1 MDQKDASQT
10 QLNRV
15 LSQKILRARARKL
28 ARPIF
33 AEAQKELAYRV
44 IMVNLGGGRFAFE
57 TEYVEEVV
65 RLKEVIPLPG
75 LSAPFVGLT
84 NVRGELVVVMEPGQL
99 LAPGQSTH
107 SNSSV
112 EKRLAVVLVH
122 KGRRLALLVEDLL
135 GSRDIDSAELAREF
149 SGLSNQLSLL
159 TRAVTRELLIILDV
173 AKIFEEVR
181 GAAGG

>member
-1 MDQKDASQT
+1 MDLKDASQL

-75 LSAPFVGLT
+75 LNAPFVGLT
-84 NVRGELVVVMEPGQL
+84 NVRGELVVVMEPGQM
-99 LAPGQSTH
+99 LAPGQSADF
-107 SNSSV
+107 NSRV

-173 AKIFEEVR
+173 SKIFEEVW